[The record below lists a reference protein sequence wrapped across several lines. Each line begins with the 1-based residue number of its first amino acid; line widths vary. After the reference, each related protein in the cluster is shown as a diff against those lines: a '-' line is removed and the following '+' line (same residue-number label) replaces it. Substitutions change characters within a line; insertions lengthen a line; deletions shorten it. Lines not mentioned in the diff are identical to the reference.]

1 MLTCVANDY
10 NYEQIF
16 SRQLSAL
23 ARSGDILI
31 AISTSGNSI
40 NIVNA
45 LQVARDHDLKTIAL
59 LGNSGGKS
67 RELADLSIIVP
78 SVSTAR
84 IQESHILI
92 GHILCDLIERELGYE

>member
-1 MLTCVANDY
+1 MTCVANDY

-16 SRQLSAL
+16 SRQLAL
-23 ARSGDILI
+23 ARSGDVLI
-31 AISTSGNSI
+31 AISTSGNST
-40 NIVNA
+40 NILNA
-45 LQVARDHDLKTIAL
+45 LQVARGLDLRTVAL

-67 RELADLSIIVP
+67 RELADLSIVVP
-78 SVSTAR
+78 SLSTAR